1 MHFLREGEVHI
12 LQLLPAPASSQS
24 AGTEDDAAV
33 LEPVLIATAR
43 KPAVV
48 GTAALLD
55 QHTTSIMTVKASIMC
70 EVAHLSC
77 LSFNQL
83 AADFPELVECVR
95 LASDAGRAAV
105 TEASADDEWDCFLSH
120 NWGPDGLGRDN
131 HQRVM
136 RLCSELCKRGV
147 RCWFDSTNMSGDV
160 NQAMSEG
167 ISKSRYCLTLITTDY
182 MTKVEGR
189 GPHGDDDSCKFEFD
203 LACLKRGTR
212 FMLPVVMEPIC
223 LNTRSWSAKV
233 GGKLGMKLYVDCSN
247 DSPDQLEAAVA
258 KLVEQMG
265 LEHRSPVKM
274 GRRTT
279 SRKAGKLSTVFVV
292 AKATEATDGS
302 SKTVTATGPQRRRT
316 LRSVIAQATKE
327 RRRLNSCST
336 VQSSTSTSL
345 FVDPSVEPV
354 QAQAPPA
361 AAEPPFSPEP
371 ERI

>member
-24 AGTEDDAAV
+24 ASTEDDAAV

-48 GTAALLD
+48 GTASLID
-55 QHTTSIMTVKASIMC
+55 QHTTSIVTIKASIMC

-77 LSFNQL
+77 LAFNQL

-105 TEASADDEWDCFLSH
+105 TEASSRADDEWDCFLSH

-147 RCWFDSTNMSGDV
+147 RCWFDGTNMSGDV

-212 FMLPVVMEPIC
+212 FMLPVVMEPVC
-223 LNTRSWSAKV
+223 LNTRSWSPKV

-274 GRRTT
+274 GRRMT
-279 SRKAGKLSTVFVV
+279 SVRKAGKIASAFVV
-292 AKATEATDGS
+292 TKATEATDGS
-302 SKTVTATGPQRRRT
+302 STSTGTQRRRT
-316 LRSVIAQATKE
+316 LQSVLAQVTKE
-327 RRRLNSCST
+327 RRRST
-336 VQSSTSTSL
+336 VQSSNGTSL
-345 FVDPSVEPV
+345 FVDPFVEPA

>member
-24 AGTEDDAAV
+24 ASTEDDAAV

-48 GTAALLD
+48 GTASLID
-55 QHTTSIMTVKASIMC
+55 QHTTSIVTIKASIMC

-77 LSFNQL
+77 LAFNQL

-105 TEASADDEWDCFLSH
+105 TEASSRADDEWDCFLSH

-147 RCWFDSTNMSGDV
+147 RCWFDGTNMSGDV

-223 LNTRSWSAKV
+223 LNTRSWSSKV

-274 GRRTT
+274 GRRMTW
-279 SRKAGKLSTVFVV
+279 KGGKLAAALVV
-292 AKATEATDGS
+292 KATEADGS
-302 SKTVTATGPQRRRT
+302 GKTVTATGTQIRRT
-316 LRSVIAQATKE
+316 LGSLLAQATKE
-327 RRRLNSCST
+327 RQRST
-336 VQSSTSTSL
+336 VFQSSNITSL
-345 FVDPSVEPV
+345 FVDPFVQPT